1 MYAVV
6 RTPADIFPDI
16 RMGASVPCREIRVFH
31 LKLRPLGC
39 VTHQLQTTR
48 TVHPAIDAGQVFEE
62 TLMKTDRFV
71 ALVAAGLITLF
82 LAGVFTHEKVG
93 APPEQTHAAV
103 LDAAR

>member
-1 MYAVV
+1 MKE
-6 RTPADIFPDI
+6 PAYSLVSS
-16 RMGASVPCREIRVFH
+16 RCWMR
-31 LKLRPLGC
+31 
-39 VTHQLQTTR
+39 
-48 TVHPAIDAGQVFEE
+48 FEE

-71 ALVAAGLITLF
+71 ALVAAGVITLF